1 MLGIFHEHLSP
12 QRFRFFPPVKVEIDE
27 RQVVKSVRI
36 SCSWTRVF
44 ETASETKRQPRRDR
58 GKGGSED
65 LAGGHPGMI

>member
-44 ETASETKRQPRRDR
+44 ETASETKRRPRRDR
-58 GKGGSED
+58 GKGGNEN